1 MEKPSSLIVFA
12 TVAGSGMVGL
22 LLYAGLFY
30 ANARRST
37 SAPEAKKILPNYPSR
52 EAAQTESERWV
63 QEGGDFVVRTTR
75 RVRRSVPLSK
85 QERLKLKM
93 LADERLRARIEADY
107 AKCLE
112 RADTNLAKELCS
124 FQQTSEQSQEQ
135 ASKGYEA
142 MIPNT
147 KVIEDVD
154 VAESKETRRTC
165 TFVEDYRRFNCI
177 ELDVKRNAVIDPVLR
192 KSLATKT
199 YKQFRY

>member
-1 MEKPSSLIVFA
+1 
-12 TVAGSGMVGL
+12 MVGL